1 MPFPASLY
9 PAESSLS
16 LSIGV
21 AMGSS
26 RVMSKAARWFST
38 KRSKLSLPEDAPPAP
53 EGGRDRME
61 VLWEVFRHF
70 DQDRDGRISCN
81 ELRASFVSVGEEMPV
96 AAAEA
101 AIADLDSDGDRLL
114 DFEDFV
120 RLMERGGGKEEEEE
134 EELRMA
140 FEMFEAVKGSGRITP
155 RGLQRMLSR
164 LGDERSM
171 EECTA
176 MIRAYDLD
184 GDGELDFHEFHQMM
198 N

>member
-1 MPFPASLY
+1 MAS
-9 PAESSLS
+9 
-16 LSIGV
+16 V
-21 AMGSS
+21 
-26 RVMSKAARWFST
+26 VMSKAARWFSP
-38 KRSKLSLPEDAPPAP
+38 KRSKLSLPADAPPAP
-53 EGGRDRME
+53 GGRDRME

-81 ELRASFVSVGEEMPV
+81 ELRASFVSIGEEMPV

-120 RLMERGGGKEEEEE
+120 RLMEERGGGKAAEEGEE
-134 EELRMA
+134 EELRKA

-155 RGLQRMLSR
+155 RGVQRMLSR

-171 EECTA
+171 EECKA

>member
-1 MPFPASLY
+1 
-9 PAESSLS
+9 
-16 LSIGV
+16 
-21 AMGSS
+21 
-26 RVMSKAARWFST
+26 MSKAARWFSPR
-38 KRSKLSLPEDAPPAP
+38 RSKLSLPAEAPPPAP
-53 EGGRDRME
+53 GRRDRME

-70 DQDRDGRISCN
+70 DQDRDGRISCG
-81 ELRASFVSVGEEMPV
+81 ELRASFAAIGEEMPV

-120 RLMERGGGKEEEEE
+120 RLMERGGGKAAEEGGEE
-134 EELRMA
+134 EELRQA

-155 RGLQRMLSR
+155 RGVQRMLSR

-171 EECTA
+171 EECEA
-176 MIRAYDLD
+176 MVRAYDLD
-184 GDGELDFHEFHQMM
+184 GDGELDFHEFHRMM